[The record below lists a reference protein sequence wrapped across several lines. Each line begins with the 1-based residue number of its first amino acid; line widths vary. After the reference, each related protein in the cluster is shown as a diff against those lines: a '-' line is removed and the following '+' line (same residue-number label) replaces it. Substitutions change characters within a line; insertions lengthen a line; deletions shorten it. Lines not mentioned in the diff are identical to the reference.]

1 MMYVDRD
8 EDEDVYYIY
17 TNKGNNL
24 ILVTKDCKLAIQ
36 VNAALKDMKND
47 SEFRVKATKNKKA
60 AWQPLLFNDLQY
72 TL

>member
-1 MMYVDRD
+1 MYVDRN

-17 TNKGNNL
+17 TNMGNNL

-47 SEFRVKATKNKKA
+47 SEFRVKATRNKKA
-60 AWQPLLFNDLQY
+60 AW
-72 TL
+72 

>member
-24 ILVTKDCKLAIQ
+24 ILVTKDCKLATQ
-36 VNAALKDMKND
+36 VNAALKNEKDD
-47 SEFRVKATKNKKA
+47 SEFRVKATRNKKA
-60 AWQPLLFNDLQY
+60 AW
-72 TL
+72 

>member
-1 MMYVDRD
+1 MLYVDR
-8 EDEDVYYIY
+8 EGDEDVYYIY

-47 SEFRVKATKNKKA
+47 SEFRVKATRNKKA
-60 AWQPLLFNDLQY
+60 AW
-72 TL
+72 

>member
-47 SEFRVKATKNKKA
+47 SEFRVKATRNKKA
-60 AWQPLLFNDLQY
+60 AW
-72 TL
+72 